1 MAEALAGS
9 GITRKKSQSQILD
22 GRACQKKAD
31 KRGAEYPSD
40 VEDKFRGVF
49 PTICGLIRR
58 INKNGW
64 EYENVIRELRRA
76 ELRLA
81 IETVTAGLVSRIPDV
96 FVITLHDAIYTTDAS
111 IGDVVNEFEAA
122 TGNISFRM
130 WFKVELAPGTA

>member
-1 MAEALAGS
+1 M
-9 GITRKKSQSQILD
+9 
-22 GRACQKKAD
+22 
-31 KRGAEYPSD
+31 
-40 VEDKFRGVF
+40 EDKFRGVF
-49 PTICGLIRR
+49 TTICGLIRR

-64 EYENVIRELRRA
+64 EYENVICELRWA